1 VSIRTHLTEKYIDL
15 RLRHGNCHDIDYPAL
30 HLREPGTDSVAFSL
44 ADIVFGW
51 LRSTTKAIGLLA
63 GVLGVL
69 SLPAYAQ
76 TSWTGATSTDW
87 FTGTNWNTGVVPTA
101 ADLVIL
107 NTITPNPTFVSGG
120 AAVANIL
127 FVAQTGTG
135 ALTSLTGQ

>member
-1 VSIRTHLTEKYIDL
+1 MTIR
-15 RLRHGNCHDIDYPAL
+15 
-30 HLREPGTDSVAFSL
+30 L
-44 ADIVFGW
+44 ADIVDSW
-51 LRSTTKAIGLLA
+51 LRPPIILA
-63 GVLGVL
+63 SGTFALASAFGAT
-69 SLPAYAQ
+69 SLPAHAQ